1 MNMIISSLEKK
12 HFPVMLDE
20 IVQTRV
26 HNNKHQLIVDCTFG
40 GGGYTKALL
49 KFPNIKIIALDRD
62 KSAASRA
69 KNLEK
74 DFPQKF
80 TFYNEKFSNLDK
92 IIKKET
98 KPDVIIFDLGLSTF
112 QLQDFSRGFSFKSHE
127 KIDMQMGLSE
137 SSAEDVINILDEK
150 NLKLIIK
157 ILGEE
162 QEAGKIAKNIIKARI
177 KKKISTV
184 TELVQ
189 IIETSKKKNYNKKI
203 NVCTKTFQ
211 ALRIFVNKET
221 TELIDGLIKASQLI
235 KFGGKIIVVSFHSI
249 EDKIIKYYFTNY
261 SSNKSNPSRYMPTE
275 NNQTNSFFE
284 RYKNNFLIPSTE
296 ELIKNPASRSAK
308 LREAVR
314 SEQKFIYP
322 EDFKK
327 KFKKYTDIE
336 TLNLLLVNF
345 FPD

>member
-1 MNMIISSLEKK
+1 MKNIISSLEKK

-20 IVQTRV
+20 VIKACLPINK
-26 HNNKHQLIVDCTFG
+26 NNLIVDCTFG
-40 GGGYTKALL
+40 GGGYCKELL
-49 KFPNIKIIALDRD
+49 KLPNIKIIALDRD
-62 KSAASRA
+62 KSVIHRA
-69 KNLEK
+69 KNLRK
-74 DFPQKF
+74 NYPKKF

-92 IIKKET
+92 VIKEENE
-98 KPDVIIFDLGLSTF
+98 PDVIIFDLGLSNF
-112 QLQDFSRGFSFKSHE
+112 QLQNYSRGFSFKSSE

-137 SSAEDVINILDEK
+137 ISAGDVINTLDEK
-150 NLKLIIK
+150 SLKLIIK

-162 QEAGKIAKNIIKARI
+162 QEASKIAKNIVKARTV
-177 KKKISTV
+177 KKINTV
-184 TELVQ
+184 KELVQ
-189 IIETSKKKNYNKKI
+189 IIEARKKKNYNKKI

-221 TELIDGLIKASQLI
+221 TELIEGLIKASQLI
-235 KFGGKIIVVSFHSI
+235 KFGGKIIVISFHSI

-336 TLNLLLVNF
+336 NVF
-345 FPD
+345 I